1 MTGGDFY
8 ALSDDQLT
16 RLLAGELPYG
26 QFLYNEGSE
35 KPREVYSKAEPLWY
49 ELSQV
54 LQPEAACGVEQTD
67 KIPEMVG
74 FSSAKEVQAI
84 AVKLAALA
92 DPEILKRCEAAMME
106 ATPDQVVAAVH
117 DLKAFF
123 QRAASNQDAVLFRVT

>member
-8 ALSDDQLT
+8 ALSDDQLA
-16 RLLAGELPYG
+16 RLLAGELPYAK
-26 QFLYNEGSE
+26 FLFNEGSE

-74 FSSAKEVQAI
+74 FSSAQEVQAI
-84 AVKLAALA
+84 ALKLAALA